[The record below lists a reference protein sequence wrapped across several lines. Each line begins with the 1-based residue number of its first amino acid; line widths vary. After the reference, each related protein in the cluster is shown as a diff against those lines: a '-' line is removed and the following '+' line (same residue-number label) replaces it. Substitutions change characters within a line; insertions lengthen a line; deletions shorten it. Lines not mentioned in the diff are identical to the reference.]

1 MLEDR
6 RLAAERTVDEAV
18 AAGVAVS
25 TAMQKLNALSDEATA
40 AAQGLADLAT
50 RQPRA
55 SLSLTGAAATSLAAD
70 ADRLQA
76 LSDELA
82 VAKAEGAEAE
92 FQSSDL
98 GRRVQEAKSVKAKA
112 WMVLQQLRKQ
122 EAETEKVAASHDP
135 HLEAVAR
142 CASSENGHVSLAHEE
157 MQRVQAELRSEQEV
171 VDSRR
176 ARAALCETECELLQ
190 EELRAAASK
199 AEAAVAEETGLAA
212 EAQEEA
218 AAVLELESEAETL
231 QMQTADS
238 VSAAPVRSTSS
249 QSKEGTVPVARNSS
263 AAEENCPEPDAPDAK
278 ADFSAMVKRSRAA
291 ATGSAGGTGN
301 RAAKDVAAT
310 RLQAR
315 QRGIMARSRLASL
328 RQSRSAE
335 AETQD
340 PSYQRPRQPLP
351 PARREEREAAVIK
364 LQALERGVLA
374 RSRVQRMRESSARSA
389 KDTGAAPGVDALQA
403 SVQRRQQQCSFAP
416 QREIPTQLLGP
427 GGAGRGAWPERTLLG
442 AAATAMEAAAKEQ
455 KNSEE
460 IHANG
465 SFACCSLSPL
475 KIDSV
480 RCPCWSMLSG
490 AQGVNGYW
498 ADVLPLCLG
507 DTSPESP
514 GGRATSAFAG
524 SAYVHVRFCRFLSVL
539 PLGGTWLQLKN
550 TARVVLFR
558 LRMSS
563 WIPASV
569 YKVDICSG
577 RTQAG
582 ALLAPCERVN
592 LATLVTKNLWPLL
605 LFSLQAALC
614 PPTLPLE
621 LPVLLPN
628 QSWAECNGRLSRA
641 GDRLRL
647 AGIATDFRLE
657 LVISGMVRDGEPCWI
672 LTRFRQIVLLTGTQA
687 KERANSK
694 KQSPLAAQRLNC
706 FNEICFQCSRLSV
719 GSLDFKF
726 LALHGG
732 LQAGFLQKQLGY
744 LKDWLPS
751 LQVALPKAPYIINS
765 HLVPGWTLETVPAV
779 HPDRNL
785 ASLQTIRHLG
795 ETAIALAIAI
805 PASSWM
811 LLLILCFVLWDLFC
825 GQKRPWSFISTARS
839 VCRLALLMQT
849 AEMAAYAVA
858 IALTV
863 WMGMDVA
870 DWDLLQSLIFQ
881 ILDPVAVLL
890 LVPILTFVPSALATL
905 QLLGAPASQGLPVR
919 SRICCCRVKRQ
930 AWARFFLLC
939 MLGHALACSAALFGA
954 VRLLSTLRIDAPGF
968 QRAVERCHWN
978 LEELCQSSSWRQVPD
993 TRWDLHVQCALACSD
1008 QTVPM
1013 EDVVLGAAFVVCRLL
1028 AVSAAWSL
1036 LARLWCIQIACRLL
1050 VLAAK
1055 LARASRAAKEGADAE
1070 EGEVSDPTKTDEM
1083 LTPSAFEQG
1092 VSEAVDI
1099 ASARSQKGPVTNHN
1113 PTDGAHSARSARSAR
1128 SAHTALSEAGEA
1140 SKLQVLQAVMSLDR
1154 PPSPSGSV
1162 VSLDLRRE
1170 VQRPSAETLRDML
1183 ENPITD
1189 GHAELVDFARTIA
1202 RQCSRDSIAS
1212 EVPEVLKAF
1221 KKSRHLAGDSAPRS
1235 SRASVTGQGPSVE
1248 LLEEQIQIREQELE
1262 HREAAASEAEAAHSH
1277 EMALMASSLHRLGMR
1292 YGRLLG
1298 QCQALEALV
1307 PERVRRL
1314 REDGTPSSEQKA
1326 DTR

>member
-1 MLEDR
+1 
-6 RLAAERTVDEAV
+6 
-18 AAGVAVS
+18 
-25 TAMQKLNALSDEATA
+25 MQS
-40 AAQGLADLAT
+40 QGAPPSFACF
-50 RQPRA
+50 A
-55 SLSLTGAAATSLAAD
+55 
-70 ADRLQA
+70 
-76 LSDELA
+76 
-82 VAKAEGAEAE
+82 
-92 FQSSDL
+92 
-98 GRRVQEAKSVKAKA
+98 
-112 WMVLQQLRKQ
+112 QLRKPRIGCQ
-122 EAETEKVAASHDP
+122 VCKWHCPRPDLIISHP
-135 HLEAVAR
+135 
-142 CASSENGHVSLAHEE
+142 SL
-157 MQRVQAELRSEQEV
+157 
-171 VDSRR
+171 
-176 ARAALCETECELLQ
+176 
-190 EELRAAASK
+190 
-199 AEAAVAEETGLAA
+199 
-212 EAQEEA
+212 
-218 AAVLELESEAETL
+218 
-231 QMQTADS
+231 
-238 VSAAPVRSTSS
+238 P
-249 QSKEGTVPVARNSS
+249 
-263 AAEENCPEPDAPDAK
+263 
-278 ADFSAMVKRSRAA
+278 
-291 ATGSAGGTGN
+291 
-301 RAAKDVAAT
+301 
-310 RLQAR
+310 
-315 QRGIMARSRLASL
+315 
-328 RQSRSAE
+328 
-335 AETQD
+335 
-340 PSYQRPRQPLP
+340 
-351 PARREEREAAVIK
+351 
-364 LQALERGVLA
+364 
-374 RSRVQRMRESSARSA
+374 
-389 KDTGAAPGVDALQA
+389 
-403 SVQRRQQQCSFAP
+403 
-416 QREIPTQLLGP
+416 
-427 GGAGRGAWPERTLLG
+427 
-442 AAATAMEAAAKEQ
+442 
-455 KNSEE
+455 
-460 IHANG
+460 
-465 SFACCSLSPL
+465 
-475 KIDSV
+475 
-480 RCPCWSMLSG
+480 
-490 AQGVNGYW
+490 
-498 ADVLPLCLG
+498 
-507 DTSPESP
+507 
-514 GGRATSAFAG
+514 
-524 SAYVHVRFCRFLSVL
+524 
-539 PLGGTWLQLKN
+539 
-550 TARVVLFR
+550 
-558 LRMSS
+558 
-563 WIPASV
+563 
-569 YKVDICSG
+569 
-577 RTQAG
+577 
-582 ALLAPCERVN
+582 
-592 LATLVTKNLWPLL
+592 
-605 LFSLQAALC
+605 ALC
-614 PPTLPLE
+614 PTPH
-621 LPVLLPN
+621 
-628 QSWAECNGRLSRA
+628 A
-641 GDRLRL
+641 
-647 AGIATDFRLE
+647 
-657 LVISGMVRDGEPCWI
+657 
-672 LTRFRQIVLLTGTQA
+672 
-687 KERANSK
+687 
-694 KQSPLAAQRLNC
+694 
-706 FNEICFQCSRLSV
+706 LSV
-719 GSLDFKF
+719 SS
-726 LALHGG
+726 ALSVV
-732 LQAGFLQKQLGY
+732 LE
-744 LKDWLPS
+744 
-751 LQVALPKAPYIINS
+751 APYIINS

-779 HPDRNL
+779 HPDRTRRMPVRECASSTDEPGGMFDEYTGFLFLHRFCLPSPGSRNL

-1212 EVPEVLKAF
+1212 EA
-1221 KKSRHLAGDSAPRS
+1221 SRISSASRRRS
-1235 SRASVTGQGPSVE
+1235 PDK
-1248 LLEEQIQIREQELE
+1248 RE
-1262 HREAAASEAEAAHSH
+1262 R
-1277 EMALMASSLHRLGMR
+1277 
-1292 YGRLLG
+1292 
-1298 QCQALEALV
+1298 
-1307 PERVRRL
+1307 
-1314 REDGTPSSEQKA
+1314 
-1326 DTR
+1326 